1 MNVGPIRIPVAL
13 LQLVAMSAWFVVLNG
28 CGGNEGA
35 APEAAAP
42 PPAVTV
48 AEAGVRELADD
59 YEFVGRTVSVQ
70 DVSLKARVDG
80 YLVERKFTEGQ
91 DVEAGDELLVIDQ
104 APYEAAVAQV
114 NAELAQAEAS
124 LAKAKKDLARYQDLV
139 KKGAVSKERFDKA
152 ETDRLTAAA
161 DVKAQQAKLQQA
173 QLDLDYAVIKAPIRG
188 RIGRVVTS
196 VGNLVGPQS
205 GELAR
210 IVELDPLYVTFSI
223 SERDMVNFRERQIE
237 QGKSVG
243 VDDFDAVIEL
253 RLANG
258 SVYGHQGRLDFVD
271 NRVDPTTGTIAV
283 RAVFEN
289 RDGLLL
295 PGQFVTV
302 IVRAGE
308 TEEAMLIPQA
318 AVQEDQAG
326 RFVLVVDEENKV
338 ETRRVLTGRQHG
350 SEWVIEQG
358 LSPGERVVVEGLQ
371 KVRPG
376 VEVNPTL
383 QSRPAA
389 D

>member
-1 MNVGPIRIPVAL
+1 MKPE
-13 LQLVAMSAWFVVLNG
+13 AMRV
-28 CGGNEGA
+28 
-35 APEAAAP
+35 AAAP
-42 PPAVTV
+42 VMPVILLVWLSLLYGCNTEKATTEVAAAPPAVTV
-48 AEAGVRELADD
+48 AMAEVRELADD
-59 YEFVGRTVSVQ
+59 YEFVGRTISVE
-70 DVSLKARVDG
+70 DVSLKARVEG

-91 DVEAGDELLVIDQ
+91 DVEAGDELLVIDP
-104 APYEAAVAQV
+104 APYEAAV
-114 NAELAQAEAS
+114 AQAEAS
-124 LAKAKKDLARYQDLV
+124 LAKARKDLARYQDLV

-152 ETDRLTAAA
+152 ETDRLTSEA
-161 DVKAQQAKLQQA
+161 DVKAKQAQLQKA
-173 QLDLDYAVIKAPIRG
+173 QLDLDYTVIKSPIRG

-223 SERDMVNFRERQIE
+223 SERDLMNFAE
-237 QGKSVG
+237 QQLEKGKPIGVG
-243 VDDFDAVIEL
+243 DFDAVIEL

-258 SVYGHQGRLDFVD
+258 SMYGQQGKLDFID

-289 RDGLLL
+289 PDHLLL
-295 PGQFVTV
+295 PGQFVTA

-308 TEEAMLIPQA
+308 TEDVMLIPQA

-326 RFVLVVDEENKV
+326 RFVLVVDTQDKI

-376 VEVNPTL
+376 VVVNPTQ